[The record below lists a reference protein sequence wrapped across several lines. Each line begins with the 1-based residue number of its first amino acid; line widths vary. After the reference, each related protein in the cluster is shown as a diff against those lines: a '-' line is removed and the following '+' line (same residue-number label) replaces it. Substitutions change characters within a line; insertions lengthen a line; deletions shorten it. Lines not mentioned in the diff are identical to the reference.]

1 MLSNSAATCRMEWK
15 PNGSQ
20 HLRQMFF
27 LLQTISHFLQRAPK
41 FFLTL
46 GGGAEYS
53 VVSSFPWICVVT
65 LQTAASQRSSW
76 TSTDRWLEQGR
87 GSHECSAILVL
98 CHHIIEDFFWM
109 ISSNMLIDFIH
120 VQSISFGCHASSQPA
135 SWSHLFIKSSRWIRG
150 TKNQGDDAGRDCA
163 AFRAE
168 ECHRCSPKCNS
179 VTSTWANNCP
189 YILDKR
195 PGNERSEITL
205 PLPLMSR
212 KGEKNKVLLSC
223 GSGFE

>member
-1 MLSNSAATCRMEWK
+1 MNLRLHSPNCRLTTVKLDVTNWQVVGWSKAEVLMNAR
-15 PNGSQ
+15 PYSGYVI
-20 HLRQMFF
+20 
-27 LLQTISHFLQRAPK
+27 ISLK
-41 FFLTL
+41 
-46 GGGAEYS
+46 
-53 VVSSFPWICVVT
+53 I
-65 LQTAASQRSSW
+65 
-76 TSTDRWLEQGR
+76 
-87 GSHECSAILVL
+87 
-98 CHHIIEDFFWM
+98 FFWM

-120 VQSISFGCHASSQPA
+120 VHSISFCCHANSQPA